1 MTRQLRKVY
10 VALFLALLLLLGA
23 LSVRGLGSFDAPPD
37 SSVVDG
43 KLARALE
50 SHYDQQFPVKRIGT
64 NVWAALEYLAFGN
77 GRPGVV
83 VGQDQWLFSDEEFK
97 PVADAELNMDDNW
110 ALIRGVRD
118 ELAKRDIRLVLAI
131 IPAKNRLY
139 PEYMGENRPTALRDG
154 LFQQFHSK
162 ASQASIV
169 APDLLTPLRRT
180 KLEGPVFLRTDT
192 HWTPLGA
199 DVVARQLG
207 SAIRGKA
214 LLDTEPTPFVTEI
227 GAEQELEGDLITF
240 LPLDPLFADLLPPP
254 DRLQQ
259 RTTHKASEGDAG
271 GDLFG
276 EEQIPVAL
284 VGTSYSANPAW
295 NFDGA
300 LREALMSD
308 LTNHAE
314 SGRGPMLP
322 MLKYLQSDDFKQHPP
337 QVVIWEYPERYLPVA
352 NDLSDFDPGW
362 IARLK
367 GTQADR
373 QQLAKNLTEQ

>member
-23 LSVRGLGSFDAPPD
+23 LSVKGLGTFDAPPD

-50 SHYDQQFPVKRIGT
+50 SHYDQQFPVKRLGT
-64 NVWAALEYLAFGN
+64 NVWAALEYRVFGT

-83 VGQDQWLFSDEEFK
+83 VGLEQWLFSDEEFK
-97 PVADAELNMDDNW
+97 PVVDAERNIDDNW
-110 ALIRGVRD
+110 ALIRGIRD

-131 IPAKNRLY
+131 VPAKNRLY
-139 PEYMGENRPTALRDG
+139 PEYMGKARPTALRDE
-154 LFQQFHSK
+154 LFQQFHSQ
-162 ASQASIV
+162 AREASIV
-169 APDLLTPLRRT
+169 APDLLTPLRQT
-180 KLEGPVFLRTDT
+180 KQQGPVFLRTDT

-199 DVVARQLG
+199 EAVARQLG
-207 SAIRGKA
+207 EAIRGKA
-214 LLDTEPTPFVTEI
+214 LLDAEPTPFVTEV
-227 GAEQELEGDLITF
+227 GTKKELEGDLITF
-240 LPLDPLFADLLPPP
+240 LPLDPLFANLLPPP
-254 DRLQQ
+254 DLLEQ
-259 RTTHKASEGDAG
+259 RTTHKASAEDG

-276 EEQIPVAL
+276 DEQIPVAL
-284 VGTSYSANPAW
+284 VGTSYSANPDW

-322 MLKYLQSDDFKQHPP
+322 MLKYLQSDDLREHPP
-337 QVVIWEYPERYLPVA
+337 QVVIWEYPERYLPMT
-352 NDLSDFDPGW
+352 NDLSDFDPSW

-367 GTQADR
+367 NERPTK
-373 QQLAKNLTEQ
+373 QQLAKNLHEQ

>member
-23 LSVRGLGSFDAPPD
+23 LSVKGLGSFDAPPD

-43 KLARALE
+43 KLTRALE
-50 SHYDQQFPVKRIGT
+50 SHYDQKFPVKRLGH
-64 NVWAALEYLAFGN
+64 NVWAALEYMLFGT

-83 VGQDQWLFSDEEFK
+83 VGLEQWLFSDEEFK
-97 PVADAELNMDDNW
+97 PVVNAERNIDDNW

-131 IPAKNRLY
+131 VPAKNRLY
-139 PEYMGENRPTALRDG
+139 PEYMGDNRPTALRDE
-154 LFQQFHSK
+154 LFQQFHN
-162 ASQASIV
+162 QASEAAIV

-180 KLEGPVFLRTDT
+180 KQQGPVFLRTDT

-199 DVVARQLG
+199 EVVAQQLG
-207 SAIRGKA
+207 KAIRSQA
-214 LLDTEPTPFVTEI
+214 LLNAEPTPFVTEV
-227 GAEQELEGDLITF
+227 GAEKKLEGDLITF

-254 DRLQQ
+254 DVLQQ
-259 RTTHKASEGDAG
+259 RTTHKAKSAADA
-271 GDLFG
+271 DLFG

-284 VGTSYSANPAW
+284 VGTSYSANPDW

-322 MLKYLQSDDFKQHPP
+322 MLKYLQSDDLRDHPP
-337 QVVIWEYPERYLPVA
+337 QVVIWEYPERYLPMT
-352 NDLSDFDPGW
+352 NDLSDFDPSW

-367 GTQADR
+367 NGQAER
-373 QQLAKNLTEQ
+373 QQLAKYLHEQ